1 MSARLIGIWFTV
13 LQRPILTFRPRT
25 DQPSRTIAPTV
36 PASSARSATLI
47 RSCSVAS
54 SSSSAT
60 GTLACAT
67 IGPASTP
74 SSTMKTV
81 QPVTLTPCAS
91 ASRTLRVPGN
101 DGSSAGCVFRQRPPK
116 TPRNA
121 LPTSFMKPA
130 RMTRSGW

>member
-1 MSARLIGIWFTV
+1 MAL
-13 LQRPILTFRPRT
+13 RPILTFLPRT
-25 DQPSRTIAPTV
+25 DQPSRTILPTV
-36 PASSARSATLI
+36 PTSSDRSATLI

-81 QPVTLTPCAS
+81 QPVTFTPWAS
-91 ASRTLRVPGN
+91 ASRTPCVPGN
-101 DGSSAGCVFRQRPPK
+101 DGSSAGWVFRQRPPK
-116 TPRNA
+116 ESRNGW
-121 LPTSFMKPA
+121 PTSFMNPA
-130 RMTRSGW
+130 RMIRSGW